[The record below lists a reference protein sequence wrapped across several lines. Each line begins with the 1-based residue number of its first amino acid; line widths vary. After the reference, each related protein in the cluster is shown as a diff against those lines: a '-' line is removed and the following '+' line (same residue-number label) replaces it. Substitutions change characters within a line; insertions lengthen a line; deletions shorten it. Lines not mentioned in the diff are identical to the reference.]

1 MLRDQIKNKHETQ
14 LSFTYTKSTIEAVGK
29 RVKYVQS

>member
-14 LSFTYTKSTIEAVGK
+14 VSFTYTKSTIEAVEK
-29 RVKYVQS
+29 CVKYVQN